1 MSLTVN
7 EITMAANSAAETI
20 ARQRMMLAGSNI
32 NTKHTRLY
40 AEFGW
45 IDHPV
50 FEQFYQL
57 YRRNP
62 VARAIISKLNK
73 GTFQTMPQVIEG
85 DIEDSDDERSDNEL
99 AADDF
104 LKTWWPKIQDG
115 DRRNLVG
122 KYSALILSIRDA
134 KKMDQ
139 PVTGALNEFSIFR
152 IRPVW
157 EDQLEP
163 IEWNQD
169 EASEDYGDV
178 SMYAF
183 TEYSSVADKTNF
195 AKPTRLVN
203 IHPDRVI
210 IINEGV
216 EDYTLESGE
225 SMLEAALNSLMD
237 IEKVSG
243 GSAEGFYKNA
253 ARQLAINFDKDTN
266 FDDMMRMYGANPSD
280 PESNKLFREAFNERA
295 RELNIGADSIM
306 MGKAMDTKV
315 LSVAPADPEPTVKML
330 ERHAISV
337 SGLPYRSVIG
347 NETGERASTEDN
359 VEKNNVLMARQTGHV
374 NPILTELLER
384 MMRFGVLPM
393 FDFSFKWPSLN
404 EAKDVEKLELMEKA
418 IKVGVE
424 STKAYAEPIIKPNEI
439 RAFGPDS
446 IRELDEFTDE
456 QMMRREDS
464 DDDIDDQEEE

>member
-104 LKTWWPKIQDG
+104 LKTLWPKIQDG
-115 DRRNLVG
+115 DKRNLVG

-169 EASEDYGDV
+169 ETSENYGDV
-178 SMYAF
+178 TMYSF
-183 TEYSSVADKTNF
+183 TEYSSVADKTNL

-243 GSAEGFYKNA
+243 SAAEGLRKNA
-253 ARQLAINFDKDTN
+253 SRQLAIDFDKDTD
-266 FDDMMRMYGANPSD
+266 FGQMMAVYGVNQSD
-280 PESNKLFREAFNERA
+280 PDAANLFREKFNERMA
-295 RELNIGADSIM
+295 VLNTGVDGAIIGKGMKTDI
-306 MGKAMDTKV
+306 

-330 ERHAISV
+330 ERHSIAP
-337 SGLPYRSVIG
+337 SGMPYRSVIG

-359 VEKNNVLMARQTGHV
+359 VEKNNVFMARQTGHV
-374 NPILTELLER
+374 NSILTNLLSR

-393 FDFSFKWPSLN
+393 FDFSFKWPNLN

-439 RAFGPDS
+439 RALGPDS

-456 QMMRREDS
+456 QMQAREDA
-464 DDDIDDQEEE
+464 DDDINPRVE